1 MEMRY
6 KRYLLEVGSGIDL
19 HGEDVT
25 NAAQKAIRDAITHA
39 SMIGLGQLFQFKS
52 FDELNEA
59 LMVDVTIATPYPEKI
74 DQEEVLKVLPEGR
87 RRLTVVEGG
96 MRFPTSAN
104 MEFSDI
110 HGVVVVNAVIIV
122 LVDVDRVER
131 A

>member
-1 MEMRY
+1 MNY

-25 NAAQKAIRDAITHA
+25 KAAQKAIRDAITHA
-39 SMIGLGQLFQFKS
+39 SMIGLGQLFRFKG
-52 FDELNEA
+52 FEELNEA

-74 DQEEVLKVLPEGR
+74 DREEVLKVLPEGK

-96 MRFPTSAN
+96 MRFPTHASK
-104 MEFSDI
+104 EFGDI
-110 HGVVVVNAVIIV
+110 HGVVVVNAVLV
-122 LVDVDRVER
+122 VMVDVDRVER

>member
-1 MEMRY
+1 MNY

-25 NAAQKAIRDAITHA
+25 KAAQKAIRDAITHA
-39 SMIGLGQLFQFKS
+39 SMIGLGQLFRFKS
-52 FDELNEA
+52 FEELNEA

-74 DQEEVLKVLPEGR
+74 DREEVLKVLPEGR

-96 MRFPTSAN
+96 MRFPAPAN
-104 MEFSDI
+104 KEFGDI
-110 HGVVVVNAVIIV
+110 HGVVVVNAVLV
-122 LVDVDRVER
+122 VMVDVDSVER